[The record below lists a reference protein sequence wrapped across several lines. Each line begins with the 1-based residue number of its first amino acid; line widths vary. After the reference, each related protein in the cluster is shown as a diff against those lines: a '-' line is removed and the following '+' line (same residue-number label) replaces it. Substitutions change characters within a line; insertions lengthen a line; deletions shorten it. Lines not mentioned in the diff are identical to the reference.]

1 MSNRERVRPNDN
13 QDFDLDDY
21 LREKSGLE
29 SESDS
34 NSVDEESTNR
44 RKYGFWLIFVAI
56 VFIYFM
62 NPLGQFER
70 FFGEGDNQLTEISVP
85 EIPAPVVP
93 TQQSIPVSNNSQEQA
108 FEAFEQSGSFLDYA
122 TALRS
127 FDITDD
133 LSVSN
138 AQALFDRNI
147 PLDYINVLEESDL
160 FDDLSSAGIISIF
173 DNNIPQNYL
182 NELGASDLF
191 DEMSAAGIIGL

>member
-93 TQQSIPVSNNSQEQA
+93 TQQSILFRTILKNDILKLSNKVEVFSIMQPLYVVLISPTIYQYQMHKRYSIEI
-108 FEAFEQSGSFLDYA
+108 FL
-122 TALRS
+122 S
-127 FDITDD
+127 
-133 LSVSN
+133 
-138 AQALFDRNI
+138 
-147 PLDYINVLEESDL
+147 
-160 FDDLSSAGIISIF
+160 II
-173 DNNIPQNYL
+173 
-182 NELGASDLF
+182 
-191 DEMSAAGIIGL
+191 